1 MNARDLLSPS
11 HPLHQFFTRWVKN
24 RHAQVGG
31 GEELTVR
38 KARKFLTKFPQY
50 RAVKAAA

>member
-1 MNARDLLSPS
+1 MNARDLLNPA
-11 HPLHQFFTRWVKN
+11 HPLHQFFARWVKG

-38 KARKFLTKFPQY
+38 KARKFLNKFPQY
-50 RAVKAAA
+50 REVRAAA